1 VHARRGP
8 AGRDADRHADQV
20 RDSRDRRHGCNAEFH
35 ALTSC
40 PAIPYAAAGANVQQI
55 AEKDGLSILYVIK
68 LNKQSKKSN
77 TGKRVCIMD
86 FIDQLKQFAKR
97 VDTLKDSIQTEEA
110 TKTAII
116 MPFFSMLG
124 YDVFN
129 PQEFVPEY
137 TADVGIKKGEKVDY
151 AIMKDD
157 APVILIECKS
167 ISENLERHDSQLFRY
182 FGTTDAKFAIL
193 TNGLIYR
200 FFTDLDNPNKMDSD
214 PFLSINILDIREN
227 QVRELKKFCKS
238 EFDIDSIFSTASE
251 LKYVHEFKNQFAEQV
266 ENPSDELT
274 RLFLQGC
281 YTGQKTQAVIEKF
294 RPLLKKALNDYISET
309 MNDKIKNALGGSG
322 GSVSVS
328 EKPTAEPVSTEKDAD
343 VSDSNESKIV
353 TTEEELEAYFI
364 IKNLLKDVVDLQDI
378 TYKDTES
385 YINILYKK
393 NTRKW
398 ICRLKLTDTVKTLIV
413 PDEEK
418 KGQKFNLTSVYDLE
432 QYNDLLHKILARYM

>member
-1 VHARRGP
+1 
-8 AGRDADRHADQV
+8 
-20 RDSRDRRHGCNAEFH
+20 
-35 ALTSC
+35 
-40 PAIPYAAAGANVQQI
+40 
-55 AEKDGLSILYVIK
+55 
-68 LNKQSKKSN
+68 
-77 TGKRVCIMD
+77 MD

-97 VDTLKDSIQTEEA
+97 VDSLKDTIQTEEA

-151 AIMKDD
+151 AIMKDG

-182 FGTTDAKFAIL
+182 FGTSEAKFAIL
-193 TNGLIYR
+193 TNGRIYR
-200 FFTDLDNPNKMDSD
+200 FYTDLDNPNKMDSD

-227 QVRELKKFCKS
+227 QVSELKKFCKS
-238 EFDIDSIFSTASE
+238 EFDVDSIFSTASE
-251 LKYVHEFKNQFAEQV
+251 LKYVHEFKNAFAAQIES
-266 ENPSDELT
+266 PSDDLT

-281 YTGQKTQAVIEKF
+281 YSGQKTQAVIEKF

-309 MNDKIKNALGGSG
+309 MNDKIKIALGGSG

-328 EKPTAEPVSTEKDAD
+328 EKAAPEAVSVESDASEP
-343 VSDSNESKIV
+343 ESSEPRII

-364 IKNLLKDVVDLQDI
+364 IKNMLKDVADIKDI

-385 YINILYKK
+385 YINILYKG
-393 NTRKW
+393 NSRKW
-398 ICRLKLTDTVKTLIV
+398 ICRLRLTDSVKTLIV
-413 PDEEK
+413 PDENK
-418 KGQKFNLTSVYDLE
+418 KGEKYALQSVYDLE
-432 QYNDLLHKILARYM
+432 QYSDTLHAVLSRYL